1 MTMKKAFFLL
11 LFTQTVFAQQNPRY
25 LFDNLYFADP
35 SIHVFNNKIYIYPSH
50 DIDTEVKDPTNGGHY
65 NMKDYHVLS
74 MDNINQEKA
83 KDLGI
88 VLKLEDIPWVEKQLW
103 APDIAEKNGTYY
115 LYFPAKDKVG
125 NFKIGVATSHKP
137 DGTFK
142 AEKNPIKGS
151 YSIDP
156 TVLKDNDKYYI
167 YFGGLKGGQLE
178 KYRNNKPLKESKE
191 PKDSENALSPKIA
204 LLSKN
209 MLEFAEEPK
218 DIQILDENGIP
229 LKAGDHDR
237 RFFEG
242 VWIHKFNNKYYLS
255 YSTGDTHKL
264 VYAIGKNPYG
274 PFTFQGEI
282 LSPVVGW
289 TTHHSIVEIDKK
301 WYLFYHDSKT
311 SGGKNHLRSIKV
323 RELQYD
329 KDGKIKPMDGQD

>member
-1 MTMKKAFFLL
+1 MKKIFAFLL
-11 LFTQTVFAQQNPRY
+11 FSQIAYAQEIPKY

-35 SIHVFNNKIYIYPSH
+35 SIHIFDNKIYIYPSH

-65 NMKDYHVLS
+65 NMKDYHVLL
-74 MDNINQEKA
+74 MDNIQQEKA
-83 KDLGI
+83 KDLGV
-88 VLKLEDIPWVEKQLW
+88 VLKLEDIPWADKQLW
-103 APDIAEKNGTYY
+103 APDVAEKNGKYY
-115 LYFPAKDKVG
+115 LYFPAKDKEE
-125 NFKIGVATSHKP
+125 NFKIGVAVSNTP
-137 DGTFK
+137 EGPFK

-156 TVLKDNDKYYI
+156 TVLKNNNKYYI

-178 KYRNNKPLKESKE
+178 KYRNNKPLQAARE
-191 PKDSENALSPKIA
+191 PKDDENALSPKIA

-218 DIQILDENGIP
+218 DIQILDKKGNP

-242 VWIHKFNNKYYLS
+242 VWIHKYNNQYYLS

-264 VYAIGKNPYG
+264 VYAIGNNPYG

-289 TTHHSIVEIDKK
+289 TTHHSIVEINKK
-301 WYLFYHDSKT
+301 WYLFYHDSKP

-329 KDGKIKPMDGQD
+329 KNGLIKPMNGQD